1 MLNVFQRTAGM
12 AAAAFLLLGPTLIA
26 ALAMYGFLMLVIPT
40 KSCAGTYLGR
50 VGSNPYC
57 SDCTANPYAP
67 INNPFNPRSPRNAFG
82 RYGNPFSPYSAN
94 NPFATRTPRI
104 YGD

>member
-1 MLNVFQRTAGM
+1 MEQIYRSFGLT
-12 AAAAFLLLGPTLIA
+12 AAALLMAIPTLIL
-26 ALAMYGFLMLVIPT
+26 ALAFYGLAVFLFPS

-50 VGSNPYC
+50 VGSNPFC

-67 INNPFNPRSPRNAFG
+67 INNPFNPRSPRNEFG
-82 RYGNPFSPYSAN
+82 RYGNPYSPYSAN
-94 NPFATRTPRI
+94 NPFATKTPRI